1 MDIKYLKTQLNI
13 ESGYTESDVILQH
26 YLNVAEQ
33 SVLNYLN
40 LYTGSTSGY
49 TGSSLTSGYTG
60 TTRPVSIDQS
70 VLLLASHF
78 YVTRQLVAYGQ
89 AYKIPYT
96 MEYLLNNYKE
106 FTVT

>member
-1 MDIKYLKTQLNI
+1 MEIATLKLQLNI

-26 YLNVAEQ
+26 YLDVAEQ

-40 LYTGSTSGY
+40 LYTGS
-49 TGSSLTSGYTG
+49 TSGYTG